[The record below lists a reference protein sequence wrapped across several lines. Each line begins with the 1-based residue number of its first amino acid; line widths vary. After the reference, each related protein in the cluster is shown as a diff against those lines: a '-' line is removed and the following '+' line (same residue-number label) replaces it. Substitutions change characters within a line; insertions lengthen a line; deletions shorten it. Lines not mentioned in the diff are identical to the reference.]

1 MIKIKKEKENNHEN
15 KDEINI
21 NFIKNKN
28 INLIDLSSKICI
40 KISKIINYIIKFGIL
55 LTTEQ
60 EIDYRIIVF
69 ITKMLL
75 KHKKIKK
82 KKIEE
87 KEVIINKLNNK
98 IYSPIVTITGHVDH
112 GKTSLIDYLK
122 SNKTTSK
129 ESSGIT
135 QNLGTYQINTKNGK
149 ITFLDTPGHAA
160 FASMRERGIKMT
172 NIMVLMIA
180 ADDGVMPQTIE
191 SIKYAKSH
199 NIPIIVA
206 INKIDKVKLKID
218 KIINELTKYQI
229 VSEEWGGDNI
239 FVNIST
245 KYGVGIEDLLNLIL
259 LQAEILE
266 INTFHN
272 IKAHGIIIESHKNN
286 SKIPITSILINQGT
300 LHIGDIILCNSII
313 GKVSSIKSFSDKTLL
328 KALPGTPVN
337 IIGFNKT
344 PISGN
349 RIIVMNKNKIVEKI
363 DFEKDIHKKTDIS
376 YDYNIEEENENI
388 VCINIILK
396 TDKKGSIDDILNE
409 LDNII
414 SNNVKINIINKST
427 GNIVEKDIIL
437 ASRYKSMILGFNV
450 EIEKSS
456 YELKEIK
463 EIKHIYCYHT
473 IHHLISDVKKIIKKD
488 VNALNKKKFMISG
501 IAEIRN
507 IFKSTKFGIIAG
519 CMVLNGIIKKSNY
532 INIIRNNL
540 IIFQGYLESLYRFKR
555 NIKQVNIGMEFGITI
570 KNYRNFRLGD
580 KIKSFNI

>member
-1 MIKIKKEKENNHEN
+1 MIKKKKEKENNHEN
-15 KDEINI
+15 KNEINI
-21 NFIKNKN
+21 NFIKKKK

-40 KISKIINYIIKFGIL
+40 KISKIVSYIIKFGIL

-60 EIDYRIIVF
+60 KIDNYIILF
-69 ITKMLL
+69 IIKILL
-75 KHKKIKK
+75 KYKKIKK
-82 KKIEE
+82 NKKKKKKIS
-87 KEVIINKLNNK
+87 KNKLNNK

-129 ESSGIT
+129 EYSGIT
-135 QNLGTYQINTKNGK
+135 QNIGTYQIKTKNGK
-149 ITFLDTPGHAA
+149 ITFLDTPGHSA
-160 FASMRERGIKMT
+160 FSSMRERGIKMT
-172 NIMVLMIA
+172 NIMVLIIA

-191 SIKYAKSH
+191 SIKYAKLN

-206 INKIDKVKLKID
+206 INKIDKIKLKID
-218 KIINELTKYQI
+218 RIINELTKYHI

-245 KYGVGIEDLLNLIL
+245 KYGVGIDDLLNLIL
-259 LQAEILE
+259 LQAEMLE

-272 IKAHGIIIESHKNN
+272 IKAHGIIIESHKNI

-300 LHIGDIILCNSII
+300 LHVGDIILCNSII
-313 GKVSSIKSFSDKTLL
+313 GKVSSIKNFSNKTLL

-337 IIGFNKT
+337 IIGFNKN

-349 RIIVMNKNKIVEKI
+349 NIIVINKNKILK
-363 DFEKDIHKKTDIS
+363 KTNHKKNINKKLNIS
-376 YDYNIEEENENI
+376 YDYNFEEENKNI
-388 VCINIILK
+388 ICINIILK

-409 LDNII
+409 INNII
-414 SNNVKINIINKST
+414 DNNVKINIIKKKT
-427 GNIVEKDIIL
+427 GNITEKDIIL
-437 ASRYKSMILGFNV
+437 ASRYKSIILGFNV

-456 YELKEIK
+456 YEIK
-463 EIKHIYCYHT
+463 KIKKIKHVYCYHT

-488 VNALNKKKFMISG
+488 VSILNKKRFMISG

-507 IFKSTKFGIIAG
+507 IFKSTKFGTIAG
-519 CMVLNGIIKKSNY
+519 CMVLNGIIKRNNY
-532 INIIRNNL
+532 INIVRNNL

-555 NIKQVNIGMEFGITI
+555 NIKQVSIGMECGITI
-570 KNYRNFRLGD
+570 KSYRNFKIGD
-580 KIKSFNI
+580 KIKSFNS